1 MGYPKKLG
9 RGYLSGLDRVLV
21 SAGSST
27 SPTLSFSSTPTAG
40 FFDSGGNISVVIGG
54 GIPMTWTSTYATVGN
69 GIYFIT
75 TGGVYRQ
82 GTLTGASIN
91 TNQDNYD
98 PGITTAH
105 YKLRLTLGAS
115 VNITGLVGGG
125 DGRELLIVNT
135 SASFT
140 ATLKHDVTSTAANR
154 FYTPNAADFAI
165 RPKGA
170 ARIHWDEVS
179 SRWQVVSP

>member
-1 MGYPKKLG
+1 MPRLP
-9 RGYLSGLDRVLV
+9 RGYLAGVDRVLA
-21 SAGSST
+21 SAGSAAAPS
-27 SPTLSFSSTPTAG
+27 LSFASTPTMG
-40 FFDSGGNISVVIGG
+40 FYDSGGTMTAVVGG
-54 GIPMTWTSTYATVGN
+54 ASPLVLTTTYVQVAN
-69 GIYFIT
+69 GLYFIT

-82 GTLTGASIN
+82 GTLTAASISA
-91 TNQDNYD
+91 NQDNYD
-98 PGITTAH
+98 PGLTTAH
-105 YKLRLTLGAS
+105 YKLRLQLGAS
-115 VNITGLVGGG
+115 VSITGLVGGG
-125 DGRELLIVNT
+125 DGRELLVINT